1 MGNKKFKLVA
11 QLAVLGGCWSV
22 VYLVPYLQYTWYDPF
37 REFLGATN
45 TQLGLLITIYG
56 LGNVFGAPV
65 GGWLAD
71 RVNYKVLYVLSVAL
85 NAVFSILF
93 IMKPTYSF
101 AMLCW
106 IGFAVSSLF
115 LNYPTH
121 IKIVRD
127 LATEENQGKI
137 FGFNETS
144 IGIFNIII
152 SSAMMFAFSHAV
164 SNTAG
169 IVAAVICNAVISVVL
184 TILAIFILDNP
195 AKKEKEEAAETNET
209 NENAANSNFFKN
221 FVTIAK
227 MPGTWLVGITIM
239 AVYSFMN
246 TLTYFT
252 PYFTDVLG
260 ATVAFTGWMAILR
273 QYGTQFIGAPVGGIM
288 ADKIGS
294 PSKTIMVTYAVGLV
308 GLVYMILPKQ
318 SVSMGFIIAL
328 ILVLSFFVYTARGAY
343 YATIEETGI
352 PRELTASA
360 IGVAAAVGFSPD
372 LFQFV
377 LFGWYLDKFGN
388 AGYTYIF
395 ITQAVI
401 IILGVLAGLAIL
413 KLKKKH
419 VTAASAA

>member
-1 MGNKKFKLVA
+1 MGNNKLKLVI

-37 REFLGATN
+37 QEFLGATN
-45 TQLGLLITIYG
+45 TQLGFLITVYG
-56 LGNVFGAPV
+56 LGNIFGAPV

-71 RVNYKVLYVLSVAL
+71 RINYKVLYVLSVAL

-93 IMKPTYSF
+93 IMHPTYSF

-106 IGFAVSSLF
+106 IGFAVASLF

-121 IKIVRD
+121 VKIVRD

-144 IGIFNIII
+144 IGLFNIII

-164 SNTAG
+164 SNQAG
-169 IVAAVICNAVISVVL
+169 IVAAVICNAGISVVL
-184 TILAIFILDNP
+184 TILAIFVLKGP
-195 AKKEKEEAAETNET
+195 EKKEKKEAEETKKP
-209 NENAANSNFFKN
+209 AANSNFFKN

-288 ADKIGS
+288 SDRIGS

-308 GLVYMILPKQ
+308 GLIYMIVPKQ
-318 SVSMGFIIAL
+318 SVSMGFVIGL

-388 AGYTYIF
+388 TGYTYIF
-395 ITQAVI
+395 VTQAVI
-401 IILGVLAGLAIL
+401 LVIGVLAAIAIL

-419 VTAASAA
+419 VTGNSAA

>member
-1 MGNKKFKLVA
+1 MGNNKLKLII

-45 TQLGLLITIYG
+45 TQIGFLITVYG

-85 NAVFSILF
+85 NAVFSVLF
-93 IMKPTYSF
+93 IMNPTYSF

-169 IVAAVICNAVISVVL
+169 IVAAVICNAVISVIL
-184 TILAIFILDNP
+184 TILAILVLKGP
-195 AKKEKEEAAETNET
+195 SKEERKDEAEIS
-209 NENAANSNFFKN
+209 ENAADKNFFKN
-221 FVTIAK
+221 FVTIVK

-288 ADKIGS
+288 ADRIGS
-294 PSKTIMVTYAVGLV
+294 PSKTIMVTYAVGLA
-308 GLVYMILPKQ
+308 GLVYMVLPKQ

-328 ILVLSFFVYTARGAY
+328 ILVLSFFVYIARGAY

-388 AGYTYIF
+388 TGYTYIF
-395 ITQAVI
+395 VTQIVI
-401 IILGVLAGLAIL
+401 LILGVLAALAIL
-413 KLKKKH
+413 RLKKKH
-419 VTAASAA
+419 AAGSSAS

>member
-1 MGNKKFKLVA
+1 MGNNKLKLVF

-37 REFLGATN
+37 QEFLGASN
-45 TQLGLLITIYG
+45 TQLGLLITVYG

-71 RVNYKVLYVLSVAL
+71 RFNYKTLYVLSVAL

-93 IMKPTYSF
+93 IMKPTYGF

-121 IKIVRD
+121 IKIIRN

-152 SSAMMFAFSHAV
+152 SSAMMFAFSAAV
-164 SNTAG
+164 TNKGG
-169 IVAAVICNAVISVVL
+169 IINAVICNAVISVIL
-184 TILAIFILDNP
+184 TILAAVIIDKPVKNE
-195 AKKEKEEAAETNET
+195 EKVVEESAVD
-209 NENAANSNFFKN
+209 SNFFKN
-221 FVTIAK
+221 FITIVK
-227 MPGTWLVGITIM
+227 MPGTWLVGLTILS
-239 AVYSFMN
+239 VYSFMN

-260 ATVAFTGWMAILR
+260 ASVAFTGWMAIFR

-294 PSKTIMVTYAVGLV
+294 PSKTVMVTYVIGLV
-308 GLVYMILPKQ
+308 GLAYMLMPKET
-318 SVSMGFIIAL
+318 VSIPFVIVL

-360 IGVAAAVGFSPD
+360 IGIAAAVGFSPD

-377 LFGWYLDKFGN
+377 LFGWYLDNFGN
-388 AGYTYIF
+388 DGYTYIF

-401 IILGVLAGLAIL
+401 LIIGILAGLAIL

-419 VTAASAA
+419 AAKNNAA

>member
-1 MGNKKFKLVA
+1 MGNNKLKLII

-45 TQLGLLITIYG
+45 TQIGFLITVYG

-85 NAVFSILF
+85 NAVFSVLF
-93 IMKPTYSF
+93 IMNPTYSF

-152 SSAMMFAFSHAV
+152 SSAMMFAFSYAV

-169 IVAAVICNAVISVVL
+169 IVAAVICNAVISVIL
-184 TILAIFILDNP
+184 TILAILVLKGP
-195 AKKEKEEAAETNET
+195 SKEERKDEAEIS
-209 NENAANSNFFKN
+209 ENAADKNFFKN
-221 FVTIAK
+221 FVTIVK

-288 ADKIGS
+288 ADRIGS
-294 PSKTIMVTYAVGLV
+294 PSKTIMVTYAVGLA
-308 GLVYMILPKQ
+308 GLVYMVLPKQ

-328 ILVLSFFVYTARGAY
+328 ILVLSFFVYIARGAY

-388 AGYTYIF
+388 TGYTYIF
-395 ITQAVI
+395 VTQIVI
-401 IILGVLAGLAIL
+401 LILGVLAALAIL
-413 KLKKKH
+413 RLKKKH
-419 VTAASAA
+419 AAGSSAS

>member
-1 MGNKKFKLVA
+1 MENKKLKLII
-11 QLAVLGGCWSV
+11 QLAVLGGCWAV

-37 REFLGATN
+37 QEFLGASN
-45 TQLGLLITIYG
+45 TQLGLLITVYG

-93 IMKPTYSF
+93 IMNPTYSF

-106 IGFAVSSLF
+106 VGFAVSSLF

-152 SSAMMFAFSHAV
+152 SSAMMFAFTKAA
-164 SNTAG
+164 SNTGG
-169 IVAAVICNAVISVVL
+169 IIAAVICNAVISVVL
-184 TILAIFILDNP
+184 TILAILVLDNP
-195 AKKEKEEAAETNET
+195 AKKKKKEETVAVEEEHAS
-209 NENAANSNFFKN
+209 ADSNFFKN
-221 FVTIAK
+221 LVVIVK

-239 AVYSFMN
+239 AVFSFMN

-273 QYGTQFIGAPVGGIM
+273 QYGTQIIGAPVGGII

-294 PSKTIMVTYAVGLV
+294 PSKTVMVTYAIGLI
-308 GLVYMILPKQ
+308 GLIYMILPKQ

-360 IGVAAAVGFSPD
+360 IGIAAALGFSPD

-377 LFGWYLDKFGN
+377 LFGWLLDTFGN
-388 AGYTYIF
+388 TGYTYIF
-395 ITQAVI
+395 IVQA
-401 IILGVLAGLAIL
+401 IILAIGALAGIGIL

-419 VTAASAA
+419 AVGHDAV